1 MIYFD
6 SAATTL
12 QKPPQVSRAVDQ
24 AIRLCA
30 SPGRG
35 DYAASRRAEE
45 VMFACRSELARLFDA
60 DGPEQVVLTQNATH
74 ALNLAIRTLVH
85 PGDRVVISAWEHNA
99 VTRTLASIDG
109 VEVLVAKAPLF
120 DDEATLEAF
129 RPLIARHPA
138 AVICTCVSNV
148 FGYIL
153 PVEQIARVCREH
165 QVPLILD
172 AAQAAGS
179 RPLSMASLGAGYLAF
194 PGHKGLYGPQGTG
207 VLICAKGRSIDPVL
221 TGGTGSESRRQE
233 MPDFLPDR
241 GEAGTQNVAG
251 CAGLL
256 QGVRFVQR
264 MGCDRIAAYEA
275 GLLDYLRPRLL
286 AIPELK
292 CYFSNHGNQAAV
304 VSFVC
309 PGLDCQE
316 LAQNLGELGIAVR
329 AGLHCAP
336 LAHQS
341 AGTLDTG
348 TVRLSFSVFNRKEE
362 VDRFLSRLKGLI
374 HNKLT

>member
-1 MIYFD
+1 MIYLD

-12 QKPPQVSRAVDQ
+12 QKPPEVARASAW
-24 AIRLCA
+24 AIQNCS

-35 DYAASRRAEE
+35 DHISTRRAEE
-45 VMFACRSELARLFDA
+45 IMFACRNELAQLFDA
-60 DGPEQVVLTQNATH
+60 PGPEQVVFTQNATH

-99 VTRTLASIDG
+99 VTRTLTSIPN
-109 VEVLVAKAPLF
+109 VEVMVARAPLF
-120 DDEATLEAF
+120 DDGATLEAF
-129 RPLIARHPA
+129 HTLIVQKPA

-153 PVEQIARVCREH
+153 PFAQIAELCRAE

-179 RPLSMASLGAGYLAF
+179 LPVPLRTLGADYIAF

-207 VLICAKGRSIDPVL
+207 ALICAEGRSIDPVL
-221 TGGTGSESRRQE
+221 TGGTGSESKRQE

-251 CAGLL
+251 VAGLL
-256 QGVRFVQR
+256 QGVRFVR
-264 MGCDRIAAYEA
+264 RTGVERIAEHEK
-275 GLLDYLRPRLL
+275 RLL
-286 AIPELK
+286 RQLRHALQNVDRLSAV
-292 CYFSNHGNQAAV
+292 FSDTPNQAGV
-304 VSFVC
+304 VSLVSETM
-309 PGLDCQE
+309 DCQE
-316 LAQNLGELGIAVR
+316 LAQQLGERGIAVR

-336 LAHQS
+336 LAHHS
-341 AGTLDTG
+341 GGTLESG
-348 TVRLSFSVFNRKEE
+348 TVRVSFSAFNQSGEIDVFARQINRI
-362 VDRFLSRLKGLI
+362 I